1 VKDLRGSSGSA
12 AVEREAPDEGHWSR
26 EILRRG
32 LFEVL
37 YLLANL
43 AIAAAG
49 LLWLYRLFM
58 HKPALKIGLV
68 LAAAVGLSLLGYH
81 LARWRASAAVWR
93 QVEKLMASL
102 IAMLGIGLVCGGI
115 CFAFTFVM
123 LRWLGAREAVSLTV
137 AGVLGLCGFVYMVDD
152 EWSEFRACLAL
163 PATADPE
170 QEFEA

>member
-1 VKDLRGSSGSA
+1 MKDLTGSGGSA
-12 AVEREAPDEGHWSR
+12 AVEREARKQAHWGR
-26 EILRRG
+26 EVLRRG
-32 LFEVL
+32 LFELL
-37 YLLANL
+37 YLIANL

-58 HKPALKIGLV
+58 HKPALKIGIV
-68 LAAAVGLSLLGYH
+68 LAAAVALSLLGYH

-115 CFAFTFVM
+115 CFAFSFGI
-123 LRWLGAREAVSLTV
+123 LRWFGGREAVSLAV
-137 AGVLGLCGFVYMVDD
+137 AGLLGLCGFAYMVDD
-152 EWSEFRACLAL
+152 EWREVRDCLAL

-170 QEFEA
+170 FEA